1 MLAIAAIVVSTTL
14 AQSPNALSPAETA
27 AGWTLLFDGKSTDHW
42 SGYKQTSFPTKG
54 WTIEDGC
61 LKINKGG
68 GAGDIVT
75 NAEYTDFEFSCEFKL
90 DKGANSGII
99 YRVSPAPAN
108 AAPSDATYM
117 TGPEFQVLDDAGHQ
131 DGVDPKHQ
139 VGALYDLIPAPTD
152 KPARPLG
159 EFNEARIRIKD
170 GVLEHYLNGRRL
182 LRTRIDT
189 PEWKSMIAASKFK
202 AWSGFGMQP
211 SGHIALQDHGDTVWY
226 RNIKVRDLTKPMP
239 GEVTLFDGCCLD
251 GWTAV
256 VPDLKK
262 QDKNQFEPWDIPD
275 PENGVLTCTGN
286 PAGYIRTKEK
296 YTNFVLQLDWRFSP
310 VTKKAGNS
318 GVLVRVQEPDQVWP
332 KSIEAQLQSGNA
344 GDFWNIG
351 EFPMTT
357 DKARTNGRNTKKLRV
372 NENEIGEWNRYEII
386 ADKGTIILMVN
397 GEELN
402 RATSAQELPGF
413 IALQSEG
420 AEIHFKNIRLA
431 PIK

>member
-1 MLAIAAIVVSTTL
+1 MLTTVAIVASMIIAQPQPNTL
-14 AQSPNALSPAETA
+14 SAAEQA

-42 SGYKQTSFPTKG
+42 TAYKQPSFPTKG

-61 LKINKGG
+61 IKVNKAGG
-68 GAGDIVT
+68 GGDIVT
-75 NAEYTDFEFSCEFKL
+75 KAEWSDFEFSCEFKV

-99 YRVSPAPAN
+99 YRVNPN
-108 AAPSDATYM
+108 ASPSDATYM

-131 DGVDPKHQ
+131 DGVDPKHS
-139 VGALYDLIPAPTD
+139 VGSLYDLIAAPSD
-152 KPARPLG
+152 KPSKPVG
-159 EFNEARIRIKD
+159 EFNEARVRIKD
-170 GVLEHYLNGRRL
+170 GVLEHYLNGRRM
-182 LRTRIDT
+182 LRVRIDT

-202 AWSGFGMQP
+202 AWSGFGIQP
-211 SGHIALQDHGDTVWY
+211 SGHIALQEHGDTVWY

-239 GEVTLFDGCCLD
+239 DEVTLFDGCCLSK
-251 GWTAV
+251 WTAV

-275 PENGVLTCTGN
+275 PKDGVLTCTGN

-296 YTNFVLQLDWRFSP
+296 YTNYVLQLDWRFSP

-318 GVLVRVQEPDQVWP
+318 GVLLRVQEPDQVWP

-351 EFPMTT
+351 DYQMTA
-357 DKARTNGRNTKKLRV
+357 DKARTNGRNTKKLKA
-372 NENEIGEWNRYEII
+372 NENDIGEWNRYEII
-386 ADKGTIILMVN
+386 VDHGTVALMVN

-402 RATSAQELPGF
+402 RATGCAELPGY
-413 IALQSEG
+413 IGLQSEG
-420 AEIHFKNIRLA
+420 AEIHFKNVRLS